1 LHLRP
6 AYATLKPDAINPYDR
21 EVEVAQKLDSFP
33 GLSTRR
39 YPWEEWLNGEVW
51 QLFPEEDF
59 TAKTRT
65 IVATA
70 RARAKGMGGT
80 VRTRLLQGE
89 NGRESVVLQFVR
101 SAT

>member
-1 LHLRP
+1 MAR
-6 AYATLKPDAINPYDR
+6 
-21 EVEVAQKLDSFP
+21 KLEAFP

-51 QLFPEEDF
+51 ELFSDEDF

-70 RARAKGMGGT
+70 RIRGRKMGGS

-89 NGRESVVLQFVR
+89 SGRESVVLQFQPD
-101 SAT
+101 SK